1 MEAYEQLRKLVD
13 SAADDIQKAAGGN
26 KAAGVRARKI
36 MQEVK
41 DAAQDVRKAL
51 LEIRTDGD

>member
-1 MEAYEQLRKLVD
+1 MEAYDKLRKLVD

-51 LEIRTDGD
+51 LEIRSDGD

>member
-1 MEAYEQLRKLVD
+1 MEAYEKLRKLVD